1 MPLNVNNENI
11 QASQNEEVTVVEERV
26 LGTRDIPDSFTI
38 DEAIIHILDKGGEE
52 PVLNDYVL
60 DLNESV
66 YSYIFKNIDKC
77 FKSNGLKFGKFNP
90 QVNTVKDASIRLLRN
105 EESIIETSKQISNIL
120 FSIMRTNDG
129 IESCDLLTVNINTNL
144 GPLVGIIKLDYA
156 DNFMHNVDVLDE
168 KISIGIMPVK
178 TGLPDTIK
186 KAAFIKANGRDFDLY
201 YIDEYKK
208 SKNNEEYN
216 VFYWSNHFLNC
227 IEVVNAKTTTLDFL
241 KASENWVRTAD
252 IRDVKETENIRTKI
266 REKIIEEENITIDD
280 LASEIF
286 EDDDNAEDFKEYMAC
301 LNFDNS
307 ITIDKPTVIKKLNKI
322 KIQIEKD
329 ITLTI
334 NRDSYN
340 DNSKFEVVSND
351 DGSVNMI
358 IKNVTSYVEK

>member
-1 MPLNVNNENI
+1 MPVNVNNENI
-11 QASQNEEVTVVEERV
+11 IVNQVEEVVAERI
-26 LGTRDIPDSFTI
+26 LGSKDIPDSFSI
-38 DEAIIHILDKGGEE
+38 DEAIIHILDKGGDE
-52 PVLNDYVL
+52 PILNEYVL

-66 YSYIFKNIDKC
+66 YTYIHKTIDKC
-77 FKSNGLKFGKFNP
+77 FKNNNLKFGKFNP
-90 QVNTVKDASIRLLRN
+90 QVNTVKDVSIKLLRN
-105 EESIIETSKQISNIL
+105 EENIIDTSKQISNIL
-120 FSIMRTNDG
+120 FAIMRNNDG

-144 GPLVGIIKLDYA
+144 GALVGIIKLDYA

-186 KAAFIKANGRDFDLY
+186 KAAFIKASGRDFDLY

-208 SKNNEEYN
+208 NKNNEDYN

-227 IEVVNAKTTTLDFL
+227 VEVTNAKTTTLDFL

-252 IRDVKETENIRTKI
+252 IRDVKESESIRTKI
-266 REKIIEEENITIDD
+266 REKVLEEENITIDE
-280 LASEIF
+280 LANEIF
-286 EDDDNAEDFKEYMAC
+286 EDNDNAEDFKEYMSC
-301 LNFDNS
+301 LRFDNE

-322 KIQIEKD
+322 KIQVEKD
-329 ITLTI
+329 ILLTI
-334 NRDSYN
+334 NRDAYN

-358 IKNVTSYVEK
+358 IKNITSYVEK